1 MGIEA
6 EGGAAGA
13 EVVVEAGELHRRAK
27 AWERQAA
34 TYQAEIESAR
44 GELEKL
50 RAERE
55 QLAVKVSTLEPLAAE
70 LDVIKK
76 SADEYRGRFEALTLD
91 VEKDRGLRAV
101 GVAVDDP
108 RAEALVKHWRREMAE
123 AAQEARVGFDAWLG
137 AARESDPIVA
147 ALVAVKGVQAAPAG
161 VSTATGT
168 AAEPVRRSP
177 DVAALGA
184 EHQRLVKAGKL
195 AEARAILDQINGL
208 RR

>member
-1 MGIEA
+1 M
-6 EGGAAGA
+6 
-13 EVVVEAGELHRRAK
+13 
-27 AWERQAA
+27 
-34 TYQAEIESAR
+34 
-44 GELEKL
+44 
-50 RAERE
+50 
-55 QLAVKVSTLEPLAAE
+55 
-70 LDVIKK
+70 
-76 SADEYRGRFEALTLD
+76 D

-101 GVAVDDP
+101 GVAGDDP

-137 AARESDPIVA
+137 SARESDPIVA
-147 ALVAVKGVQAAPAG
+147 ALVTAKVAAAAPAG
-161 VSTATGT
+161 ASTATG
-168 AAEPVRRSP
+168 AAVEVPRKSP